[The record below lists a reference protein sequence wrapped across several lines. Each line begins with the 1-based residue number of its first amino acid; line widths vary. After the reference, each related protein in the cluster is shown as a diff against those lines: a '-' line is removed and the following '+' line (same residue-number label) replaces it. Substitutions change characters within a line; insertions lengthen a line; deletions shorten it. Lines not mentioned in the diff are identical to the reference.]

1 MAASRADQRRL
12 RQTLALLVLVCSL
25 HRAAVVAQDIIRRE
39 EPTTAPGW
47 SFTPALG
54 YGQILDD
61 NVLMQGTEAAPPG
74 DLLSLVSPKADLN
87 FNGALGHFSASYTGA
102 FQLYRQ
108 FDSLNN
114 YGQFETLSARRR
126 MTSHTSL
133 FVQQQFSLTPTT
145 ALPVLVGVPF
155 VRVGSRVA
163 DLRAGVDHAFTK
175 NTTLTASYDFQWIS
189 FDQNPTFGRVLIG
202 GRGDGGTVEL
212 RDRTTAKTTLVAN
225 YEIQHAS
232 LVDNGSFTVHNAR
245 VGAEHKFSST
255 WSVFGQAG
263 IARLNPSALSPG
275 HIGPSV
281 QAGINRGLRGGSL
294 DITYTRGYVPSFGN
308 GDPLQND
315 DLASHLRLTLTRKMT
330 AQGAVELSRVDP
342 LTGAFAL
349 LGEQRLRTL
358 WLSGLIGYSAGPWL
372 RIEGFINTS
381 RQQVSRPGGNVYDNR
396 VGIQVVTAKPMR
408 IR

>member
-1 MAASRADQRRL
+1 MSASPAIRRRL
-12 RQTLALLVLVCSL
+12 GPILALLLLACAIQEPTV
-25 HRAAVVAQDIIRRE
+25 AAQDIIRRV
-39 EPTTAPGW
+39 EPTAAPGW
-47 SFTPALG
+47 TFTPALG
-54 YGQILDD
+54 YGQTLDD

-74 DLLSLVSPKADLN
+74 DLLSFISPKADLN
-87 FNGALGHFSASYTGA
+87 FNGARGHLSASYTGA

-114 YGQFETLSARRR
+114 YGQYETLSARRK

-145 ALPVLVGVPF
+145 AIPLLVGVPF

-175 NTTLTASYDFQWIS
+175 RTTLTASYDFQWIS
-189 FDQNPTFGRVLIG
+189 FDQNPTVGRVLIG
-202 GRGDGGTVEL
+202 GRGDGGTAEL
-212 RDRTTAKTTLVAN
+212 RHRATGKTTFVAN

-232 LVDNGSFTVHNAR
+232 LVDNGDFTVHNAR
-245 VGAEHKFSST
+245 AGAEHRFSST
-255 WSVFGQAG
+255 WSIFGQAG
-263 IARLNPSALSPG
+263 IARLNPGPLSPG

-281 QAGINRGLRGGSL
+281 QAGITRGLRGGSVDL
-294 DITYTRGYVPSFGN
+294 TYIRGYVPSFGN

-315 DLASHLRLTLTRKMT
+315 DVASHLRLTLTRKVT
-330 AQGAVELSRVDP
+330 VQGAVDWSRVDP
-342 LTGAFAL
+342 LVGAFAV
-349 LGEQRLRTL
+349 LGEQQLQTL
-358 WLSGLIGYSAGPWL
+358 WFSGLISYSASPWL
-372 RIEGFINTS
+372 LIEGFINTS
-381 RQQVSRPGGNVYDNR
+381 RQQVSRPGGDVNDNR